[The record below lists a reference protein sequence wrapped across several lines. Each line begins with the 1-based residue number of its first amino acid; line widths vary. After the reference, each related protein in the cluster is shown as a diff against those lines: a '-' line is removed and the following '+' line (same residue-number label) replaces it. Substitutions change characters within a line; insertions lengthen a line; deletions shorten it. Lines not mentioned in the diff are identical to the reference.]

1 MHLLCIQSGEHVIDD
16 SLRILEAG
24 IVAGD
29 NHFVALLDGFLGH
42 ERALAVI
49 TVTAC
54 STYGDDVSLAVEHF
68 MDGTQHVLQSV
79 GSVGIVD
86 NGREAFG
93 RLDGFQTSA
102 DAVECAQDHEDL
114 LRLLAQHTC
123 GSIYSQQVADV
134 EFTDELH
141 ADLMSVNVEI
151 HSSEVHLDDAGAE
164 VSHLANGVGL
174 HGSLCV
180 LHHDHAVLVIGIGDG
195 ESRLGQSV
203 EESLLGIAIVLKGLV
218 IIEVITSEVG
228 EDSTCEFQ
236 SADTLLSDGV
246 A

>member
-1 MHLLCIQSGEHVIDD
+1 MCIQSGEHVIDD

-93 RLDGFQTSA
+93 RLDGFQATA
-102 DAVECAQDHEDL
+102 DAVECAQNHQNL
-114 LRLLAQHTC
+114 LRLLAQHAC
-123 GSIYSQQVADV
+123 G
-134 EFTDELH
+134 
-141 ADLMSVNVEI
+141 
-151 HSSEVHLDDAGAE
+151 
-164 VSHLANGVGL
+164 
-174 HGSLCV
+174 
-180 LHHDHAVLVIGIGDG
+180 GIDG
-195 ESRLGQSV
+195 
-203 EESLLGIAIVLKGLV
+203 
-218 IIEVITSEVG
+218 
-228 EDSTCEFQ
+228 
-236 SADTLLSDGV
+236 
-246 A
+246 